1 MCMSCLPL
9 CYFPYHT
16 ETFVS
21 AGDLTF
27 VAKWDE
33 SENLGRIHLTQSEFK
48 EALSGPEGH
57 RCEYLR
63 QYWRFLWFP
72 F

>member
-1 MCMSCLPL
+1 MCMSYLPL
-9 CYFPYHT
+9 CYFSYHT

-33 SENLGRIHLTQSEFK
+33 SENFWRIHLDRSDLK

-57 RCEYLR
+57 RCEYLHR
-63 QYWRFLWFP
+63 
-72 F
+72 